1 MDEQAPHSDLS
12 LDERF
17 ILKEQLLL
25 AAEAQIDRGEYVTL
39 EAMMAW
45 VDSDG
50 TDHELPPPQP
60 AMPLQPPPR

>member
-1 MDEQAPHSDLS
+1 MDEQAAHPDLNP
-12 LDERF
+12 DER
-17 ILKEQLLL
+17 LSHKEQLLL

-45 VDSDG
+45 VDSVG
-50 TDHELPPPQP
+50 TAHELPPPQP